1 MRRRSVFP
9 ESRDCGPPLEVNG
22 YVKPNR
28 RLGRTGFFNSRVGRI
43 TLTVLDGINDAAGNY
58 RAIDSEKIEP
68 LNMVFVGGE
77 FP

>member
-1 MRRRSVFP
+1 
-9 ESRDCGPPLEVNG
+9 
-22 YVKPNR
+22 
-28 RLGRTGFFNSRVGRI
+28 LGRTGSRVGRI
-43 TLTVLDGINDAAGNY
+43 TLTVLDRIDDAAGIY